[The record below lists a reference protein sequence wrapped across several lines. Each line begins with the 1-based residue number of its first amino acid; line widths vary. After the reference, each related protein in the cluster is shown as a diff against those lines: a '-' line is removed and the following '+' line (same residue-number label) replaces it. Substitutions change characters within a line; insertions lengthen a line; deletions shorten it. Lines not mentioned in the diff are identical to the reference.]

1 MKSNQV
7 VGRLSVEE
15 IKQNIQSLKRRMA
28 MVREALEESGPDDFF
43 WISEY
48 TLTLDEL
55 EDKIKELERSL

>member
-15 IKQNIQSLKRRMA
+15 IKQNIQSLKRRMGV
-28 MVREALEESGPDDFF
+28 VREALEESGPDDFF

-55 EDKIKELERSL
+55 EDKIKELERGL